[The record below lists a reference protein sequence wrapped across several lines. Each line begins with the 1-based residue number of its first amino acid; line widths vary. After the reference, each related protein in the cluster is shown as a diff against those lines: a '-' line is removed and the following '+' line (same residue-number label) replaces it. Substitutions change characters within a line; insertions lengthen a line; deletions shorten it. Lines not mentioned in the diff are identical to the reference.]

1 MGKYHLAAL
10 AALPSLL
17 LAGCGAGQGMAS
29 LPPGGLLVR
38 PPNTPTV
45 YKGPLGKP
53 YRGQLPFRVL
63 WPTAEGYNCNLAI
76 YYPGSEQTKTSVMT
90 TGIAGQSANTSTVQV
105 RVVVETS
112 VNVTCFPT
120 AGSKGLIFVKE
131 ATAKNLT
138 TGLPIKDI
146 HIVRLGSRAAQEGTL
161 AASGGGAA
169 LHVLMLRR
177 GSLHIVISGTAP
189 WSQLQEIAL
198 SLHA

>member
-1 MGKYHLAAL
+1 MGRGHLAAL
-10 AALPSLL
+10 AALASIL
-17 LAGCGAGQGMAS
+17 LAGCGTGQGMAS
-29 LPPGGLLVR
+29 LPPGGHLVR

-45 YKGPLGKP
+45 YEGPLGRP
-53 YRGQLPFRVL
+53 YRGKLPFRML

-76 YYPGSEQTKTSVMT
+76 YYPGSSQTKTSVMT
-90 TGIAGQSANTSTVQV
+90 QTDGQSTGTSTVQM
-105 RVVVETS
+105 RVTVETS

-120 AGSKGLIFVKE
+120 VGSMGLILVKE
-131 ATAKNLT
+131 ASTTNLT